1 MKEDPTETGKRTE
14 GGLYIGLM
22 SGTSLDGID
31 AALMELTPGGKGRC
45 VGTLEYEWDRDTAER
60 LKALIEGRNRDF
72 SEALLLHR
80 LAGEGF
86 AGAALALVSK
96 MNLAPSDIRA
106 IGSHGQTV
114 LHLPDKGVT
123 LQLGSGA
130 VISSLT
136 GIDTV
141 TDFRMK
147 DMAHGGQGAPL
158 VPPFHDALFRRGD
171 GTVIVLN
178 IGGISNVTLL
188 RPGEKARGWDTG
200 PGNTMLD
207 LWYRKSGNEGNY
219 DRGGEFAAEGTI
231 SRALL
236 DDFLREPYFRKKP
249 PKSTGRE
256 LFNLSFIER
265 SLENLRAEGTGLP
278 SPAGTERTLLRLT
291 AITVAMSIKGELREG
306 EQALILA
313 AGGGVHNALLMA
325 DLRECLED
333 LSVNASLGTAE
344 DAGIDSDFLEAEA
357 FAWLAWCRVNGVRP
371 QLSSVTGA
379 KEDSVPGA
387 LYLGR

>member
-1 MKEDPTETGKRTE
+1 MKEDLTASGKRTE

-31 AALMELTPGGKGRC
+31 AALMEFTPEGKGKC
-45 VGTLEYEWDRDTAER
+45 LGTLEYEWDKGTAER
-60 LKALIEGRNRDF
+60 LKALIERENRDF
-72 SEALLLHR
+72 GEAIILHR
-80 LAGEGF
+80 LAAEGF
-86 AGAALALVSK
+86 AAAALALVRK
-96 MNLAPSDIRA
+96 MSLRPSDIRA
-106 IGSHGQTV
+106 VGSHGQTV
-114 LHLPDKGVT
+114 LHLPGDGVT

-158 VPPFHDALFRRGD
+158 VPPFHDALFRRD
-171 GTVIVLN
+171 GETVIVLN

-219 DRGGEFAAEGTI
+219 DRGGKFASRGTI
-231 SRALL
+231 CNALL
-236 DDFLREPYFRKKP
+236 DEFLREPYFAARP

-256 LFNLSFIER
+256 LFNPSFIER
-265 SLENLRAEGTGLP
+265 ALQSLKEKGDESP
-278 SPAGTERTLLRLT
+278 SPEDIERTLLRLT
-291 AITVAMSIKGELREG
+291 SITIAMSVRGELHEG
-306 EQALILA
+306 EHAQILA
-313 AGGGVHNALLMA
+313 AGGGVHNALLMD
-325 DLRECLED
+325 DLRECLKS
-333 LSVNASLGTAE
+333 LSVSAPLGTAE

-371 QLSSVTGA
+371 ALSAVTGA
-379 KEDSVPGA
+379 EDDSVPGA

>member
-1 MKEDPTETGKRTE
+1 MKEERATGKETE

-31 AALMELTPGGKGRC
+31 AALMEFTPEGKGRC
-45 VGTLEYEWDRDTAER
+45 LGTLEYGWDRDTSER
-60 LKALIEGRNRDF
+60 LKALIEGKNRDF
-72 SEALLLHR
+72 GEALILHR
-80 LAGEGF
+80 RAGEGF
-86 AGAALALVSK
+86 AAAALALVRR
-96 MNLAPSDIRA
+96 MGLRPMDIRA

-158 VPPFHDALFRRGD
+158 VPPFHDALFRREGE
-171 GTVIVLN
+171 TVIVLN

-207 LWYRKSGNEGNY
+207 LWYRKSGNAGAY
-219 DRGGEFAAEGTI
+219 DRDGKFAQSGSI
-231 SRALL
+231 SEALL
-236 DDFLREPYFRKKP
+236 EEFLREPYFAARP

-265 SLENLRAEGTGLP
+265 SLKSLSARGIALP
-278 SPAGTERTLLRLT
+278 SPADVERTLLRLT
-291 AITVAMSIKGELREG
+291 AITITMGIRDALNDGEHAE
-306 EQALILA
+306 ILA
-313 AGGGVHNALLMA
+313 AGGGVHNALLL
-325 DLRECLED
+325 DDIRECLLN
-333 LSVNASLGTAE
+333 LSVCADLGTAE

-371 QLSSVTGA
+371 DLSAVTGA
-379 KEDSVPGA
+379 SVDSVPGA
-387 LYLGR
+387 LYLGH

>member
-1 MKEDPTETGKRTE
+1 MKEDPGCTEKLTE

-31 AALMELTPGGKGRC
+31 AALMEFTPEGKGKC
-45 VGTLEYEWDRDTAER
+45 LGTLEHEWDKDTSER

-72 SEALLLHR
+72 GEALVLHR

-86 AGAALALVSK
+86 ASAALALVRK
-96 MNLAPSDIRA
+96 MKLTPSDIRA

-147 DMAHGGQGAPL
+147 DMAHRGQGAPL
-158 VPPFHDALFRRGD
+158 VPPFHDALFRREGE
-171 GTVIVLN
+171 TAIVLN

-207 LWYRKSGNEGNY
+207 LWYRKSGNAGAY
-219 DRGGEFAAEGTI
+219 DRGGEFARRGTV
-231 SRALL
+231 SPALL
-236 DDFLREPYFRKKP
+236 EDFLSEPYFRQKP

-265 SLENLRAEGTGLP
+265 SLSHLQDKGAAAP
-278 SPAGTERTLLRLT
+278 SPADTERTLLRLT
-291 AITVAMSIKGELREG
+291 ALTIAKSIREELNDGEHAR
-306 EQALILA
+306 ILA
-313 AGGGVHNALLMA
+313 AGGGVHNALLME
-325 DLRECLED
+325 DLRECLRV
-333 LSVNASLGTAE
+333 LSVNATLGTAE

-357 FAWLAWCRVNGVRP
+357 FAWLAWCRINGVRP
-371 QLSSVTGA
+371 ALSAVTGA
-379 KEDSVPGA
+379 AEDSVPGA